1 MLTQIL
7 ILFALVLAI
16 NLLPAFGPPTWTIVA
31 LYGLHS
37 QLPLAWIVLTAALAA
52 ASGRVLLA
60 LAFRH
65 LRAWLPERT
74 RISLEAARSRLA
86 ASRRSTIIGLGLFAV
101 SPLPSAQLFE
111 AAGLANVRLAGF
123 TLAFFG
129 GRIVSYFLYA
139 LTSRTITAATL
150 GDAFRERI
158 TSAPVIVT
166 EIVAIVLLALFVKV
180 DWPKLLARAAGARRR
195 RSK

>member
-37 QLPLAWIVLTAALAA
+37 QLPLASIVLIAALAA
-52 ASGRVLLA
+52 ASGRILLA

-65 LRAWLPERT
+65 LRAWLPART
-74 RISLEAARSRLA
+74 RVNLEAARSRLA
-86 ASRRSTIIGLGLFAV
+86 GSRRSVLVGLGLFAV

-129 GRIVSYFLYA
+129 GRIVSYLLYA

-150 GDAFRERI
+150 GDSFRERI
-158 TSAPVIVT
+158 TSAPIIVT
-166 EIVAIVLLALFVKV
+166 EIVGIVLLAMFLKV
-180 DWPKLLARAAGARRR
+180 DWSKLLARAAEGR
-195 RSK
+195 RST